1 MGQQI
6 SGQGVMNQ
14 LRQKLEKCLE
24 LVRDSRYLT
33 YEEFLGRLAELNDIT
48 AEQQNDLL
56 FEVQPGSDATALW
69 KVAVRVVCTKISKE
83 NGMVEASQI
92 MNLYQFIKLYHEITS
107 QATEVPS
114 AKSPST
120 ELPSTDSCQA
130 SRSGQ
135 SLSDLACHLQ
145 VTAASESWVI
155 SDLQRLLP

>member
-1 MGQQI
+1 MGQQV
-6 SGQGVMNQ
+6 SGQRVMNQ

-92 MNLYQFIKLYHEITS
+92 MNLYQFIKLYHDITS
-107 QATEVPS
+107 QATEVLS